1 MTGSCRLLVIHN
13 PTAGRR
19 RRRRL
24 DAVLHLLSEAGCTI
38 TLVPTAKR
46 GDAEDFAATA
56 IADDV
61 DLLVAAGGDGTLN
74 EVANGLVRRREL
86 GLPPLPLAIVPLGT
100 ANVLA
105 AEIGLPEDAEAIAR
119 TILTGAP
126 RRIYPGIAN
135 GRRFLCMAGSGLD
148 AFVVQDVNH
157 RLKRLLGKGAY
168 ALETLRRLWLGSPEP
183 YRLLIDGKEENAA
196 QIILAKGHF
205 YGGTFVIAPAA
216 RLDEPL
222 LWACLFRRGGRWAA
236 LRYILAVML
245 GVQHRLGDIEI
256 VPVRRVSIEGQAADP
271 VQGDGD
277 IVTRLPA
284 DIGIDEDGLDLV
296 FPA

>member
-1 MTGSCRLLVIHN
+1 MAESRRLLVIHN

-24 DAVLHLLSEAGCTI
+24 DEVLHLLSEAGCTI
-38 TLVPTAKR
+38 TLVPTTKR

-56 IADDV
+56 VADEV

-74 EVANGLVRRREL
+74 EVANGLLRRRAE
-86 GLPPLPLAIVPLGT
+86 GLAPLPMAIVPLGT

-105 AEIGLPEDAEAIAR
+105 SEIGLAEDVASIAR
-119 TILTGAP
+119 CILEGVP
-126 RRIYPGIAN
+126 RRVYPGIAN

-168 ALETLRRLWLGSPEP
+168 VLETLRRLWLGPPEP
-183 YRLLIDGKEENAA
+183 YRLLIDGRSETAA

-205 YGGTFVIAPAA
+205 YGGTFVIARQA
-216 RLDEPL
+216 RLEEPL

-245 GVQHRLGDIEI
+245 GFPHRLRDIDI
-256 VPVRRVSIEGQAADP
+256 LPVRRVSIEGRTADP

-284 DIGIDEDGLDLV
+284 DIRIDEDGLELV

>member
-1 MTGSCRLLVIHN
+1 MAESRRLLVIHN

-24 DAVLHLLSEAGCTI
+24 DAVLHLLAEAGCTV
-38 TLVPTAKR
+38 TLVPTTKR

-56 IADDV
+56 IADRV

-74 EVANGLVRRREL
+74 EVANGLARRRAL
-86 GLPPLPLAIVPLGT
+86 GLPPLPMAIVPLGT

-105 AEIGLPEDAEAIAR
+105 AEIGLAEDVASIAR
-119 TILTGAP
+119 TILEGVP
-126 RRIYPGIAN
+126 RRVYPGIAN

-168 ALETLRRLWLGSPEP
+168 VLETLRRLWLGPPEP
-183 YRLLIDGKEENAA
+183 YRLVIDGRSETAA

-205 YGGTFVIAPAA
+205 YGGTFVIARQA
-216 RLDEPL
+216 RLEEPL

-245 GVQHRLGDIEI
+245 GVPHRLRDVDIL
-256 VPVRRVSIEGQAADP
+256 PVRRVAIEGRAADP

-277 IVTRLPA
+277 TVTRLPA
-284 DIGIDEDGLDLV
+284 DIGIDEEGMELV